1 MVGAFL
7 RPAVRVARAA
17 SGAATRATSAPTRSL
32 HAQQRSLAA
41 PRAAP
46 RRRWLAT
53 PAKPEPPKKKAGK
66 VLTRAEVE
74 ALAES
79 AKQQQKLMD
88 AEGRLFGGGID
99 SYKSPYLWALLAAC
113 VMLHYYN
120 ADQATEKEAEEALLE
135 RLRHA
140 RREPQPLTDAQRGEM
155 LAHKRLQLARQRT
168 KGEDAERRA
177 AKLRA
182 DIAKLEAGDA

>member
-1 MVGAFL
+1 M
-7 RPAVRVARAA
+7 
-17 SGAATRATSAPTRSL
+17 
-32 HAQQRSLAA
+32 
-41 PRAAP
+41 
-46 RRRWLAT
+46 
-53 PAKPEPPKKKAGK
+53 
-66 VLTRAEVE
+66 LTRAEVA